1 MDNDKQKKEIIMK
14 EITFW
19 KENHLLPEHYCDFL
33 TQLYSGGE
41 SLSDEQEKE
50 LAKQALL
57 KKTKPSVIKTVG
69 LLILALFTLAVIAL
83 MFLFINQYIW
93 IPTVTSLVILTA
105 IIFFILKTA
114 KNPTL
119 MTTFA
124 YATAALLLF
133 AISVRITTTLA
144 PNSMIAI
151 FLVLLGN
158 CIVWIIAGKLQKQI
172 YFTISGILGIAIII
186 IYRILM

>member
-1 MDNDKQKKEIIMK
+1 MESEKQKKDIIMK
-14 EITFW
+14 EIMFW
-19 KENHLLPEHYCDFL
+19 KSNHLLPEYYCDFL

-41 SLSDEQEKE
+41 SLNEEQEKE
-50 LAKQALL
+50 LADHALL
-57 KKTKPSVIKTVG
+57 KSEKPSIFKMLG
-69 LLILALFTLAVIAL
+69 AIIFGLFTLAMIAL
-83 MFLFINQYIW
+83 MFLFVNSYIW
-93 IPTVTSLVILTA
+93 IPTVASVITFTA

-119 MTTFA
+119 STTFA

-133 AISVRITTTLA
+133 AITVRITTTLA
-144 PNSMIAI
+144 PGNMLAI

-158 CIVWIIAGKLQKQI
+158 CIIWIIAGKLQKQI

-186 IYRILM
+186 IYRLLI